1 MFGNFNLDDMLGR
14 VRDMQDKMQD
24 AKAQLERLVIEAE
37 AGGGMVRVKMNGN
50 RKVLDLQI
58 DAEIVA
64 QNDVEMLQ
72 DLITTAMNR
81 AVEQVDIQAESLLK
95 QAAGDLPSLPGMDLF
110 GK

>member
-1 MFGNFNLDDMLGR
+1 MFGDFNLEEMLGR

-24 AKAQLERLVIEAE
+24 AKANLERLVVDAE

-58 DAEIVA
+58 EAELVA

-72 DLITTAMNR
+72 DLLVTALNR
-81 AVEQVDIQAESLLK
+81 AVEKVDIQAQDMVK
-95 QAAGDLPSLPGMDLF
+95 KAAGDLPSLPGMDLF